1 MNQLFCGPF
10 KSLRNQS
17 CASVPH
23 PWACP
28 EMHARRAMK
37 QVRQYLHY
45 SSRSRH
51 YTQLYQVAVG
61 TSNFLAI
68 TCLFFG
74 AAFASLVPASL
85 EQRLGSSLLFG
96 LMPAVCL
103 YLGGQI
109 LGRGLAI
116 GAELCEL
123 SAERCFRGLVS
134 LVNNFA
140 IYLSPPTS
148 DESAR
153 FFSSR
158 SRALSLNAFCSVK
171 NCYWRADAAIFD
183 FSCLLVR
190 SSARFI
196 LRLEASRVVQRS
208 R

>member
-1 MNQLFCGPF
+1 
-10 KSLRNQS
+10 
-17 CASVPH
+17 
-23 PWACP
+23 
-28 EMHARRAMK
+28 MK

-51 YTQLYQVAVG
+51 YTQLYQAAVG

-74 AAFASLVPASL
+74 AAFASVPASL

-103 YLGGQI
+103 HLGGKI
-109 LGRGLAI
+109 FGRGLAI

-140 IYLSPPTS
+140 IYLSPPIS

-153 FFSSR
+153 FFLSR
-158 SRALSLNAFCSVK
+158 LRSLSLNAFCSVK
-171 NCYWRADAAIFD
+171 NFYWRADAAIFD

-190 SSARFI
+190 SFARFI
-196 LRLEASRVVQRS
+196 LRLEASRIVQRS